1 MIYFLSDA
9 HLGSW
14 AMQHR
19 RTQERRLV
27 RFLDSIKHKAK
38 AVYLLG
44 DMFDFWNEYR
54 YVVPKGYTRFLGKI
68 SELTDMGVEPFLIAS
83 AVAGVMGQRLCRR
96 LCPQCKKEVP
106 LDMKYYS
113 LDTPPEKNTVFE
125 PAGCD
130 VCTRT
135 GYKGRRAL
143 FEVLEVDEDIEGA
156 IVRRENA
163 TQIRNLSLSK
173 GMKTLR
179 EDGWAKVFAGV
190 TSVKEI
196 LRVTEDQ

>member
-1 MIYFLSDA
+1 M
-9 HLGSW
+9 
-14 AMQHR
+14 
-19 RTQERRLV
+19 
-27 RFLDSIKHKAK
+27 
-38 AVYLLG
+38 
-44 DMFDFWNEYR
+44 
-54 YVVPKGYTRFLGKI
+54 TRKI
-68 SELTDMGVEPFLIAS
+68 SLTLVTPANTFAQPS
-83 AVAGVMGQRLCRR
+83 SRR
-96 LCPQCKKEVP
+96 VF
-106 LDMKYYS
+106 M
-113 LDTPPEKNTVFE
+113 PPERNTVFE

-163 TQIRNLSLSK
+163 TQIRNISLSK